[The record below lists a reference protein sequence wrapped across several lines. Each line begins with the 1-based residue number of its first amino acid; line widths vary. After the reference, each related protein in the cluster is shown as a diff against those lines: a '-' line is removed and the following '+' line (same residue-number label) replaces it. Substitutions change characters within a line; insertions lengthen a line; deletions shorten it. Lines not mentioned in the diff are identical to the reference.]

1 MSTAKE
7 KSFVSCIL
15 YLHNDGSEGKR
26 FFARVCKVMDD
37 HFEKYEMICVN
48 DGCTDDTISQIK
60 AFMKED
66 GDSHVVHVVNL
77 SYYQGVET
85 AMNAGRDLAVGD
97 FVFEFDSCLMDF
109 DESVIMEVYYRSLEG
124 YDIVAAAP
132 KHYVSLSS
140 KLFYFVYNA
149 DNPYRGKIRQ
159 ERFRIISR
167 RAINRVN
174 QLNTYVPYRKVLYA
188 NCGLRMD
195 TIVYDNK
202 TGIVKART
210 KRNRQ
215 ERSTRNDLAADAIII
230 FTDLLERL
238 SMVLSIVFG
247 LIMLFTLGYI
257 IVSIFSETKPVEGWA
272 STMLLMSIGFG
283 MLFVVQTLIFKYL
296 SVILNMMFK
305 KQRYVIEGVEK
316 LNQ

>member
-15 YLHNDGSEGKR
+15 YLHNDGSEAKE
-26 FFARVCKVMDD
+26 FFRRVCHVMDEN
-37 HFEKYEMICVN
+37 FEKYEMICVN
-48 DGCTDDTISQIK
+48 DGCTDDTIPQIK
-60 AFMKED
+60 DFMKED
-66 GDSHVVHVVNL
+66 GDTHVVHVVNL

-97 FVFEFDSCLMDF
+97 FVFEFDSCVMDF
-109 DESVIMEVYYRSLEG
+109 KESAIMEVYRRSLEG

-132 KHYVSLSS
+132 SHYVSFSS
-140 KLFYFVYNA
+140 KLFYLVYNA
-149 DNPYRGKIRQ
+149 DNPYKAKIRQ
-159 ERFRIISR
+159 ERFRSIAR

-174 QLNTYVPYRKVLYA
+174 QLNTYIPYRKVLYA

-202 TGIVKART
+202 TGETKVRN

-215 ERSTRNDLAADAIII
+215 ERSSRNDLAADTIII
-230 FTDLLERL
+230 FTNLLERL
-238 SMVLSIVFG
+238 SMVLSVAFG
-247 LIMLFTLGYI
+247 IIMLFMLGYI
-257 IVSIFSETKPVEGWA
+257 VVSIFSETKPVEGWA
-272 STMLLMSIGFG
+272 STMCLMSIGFG